1 LKSRI
6 SRSYNSNT
14 DQWGSALVI
23 LDRDG
28 VINEDS
34 MDYIKSADEWVP
46 IPGSL
51 EAIALLTSN
60 DIDIYIA
67 TNQAGIA
74 RGKLTLD
81 ALDGIHKK
89 LVHDVEATGGR
100 IIDIKFCPHH
110 PDENCWCRK
119 PNPGLLEALAT
130 THQLNLSEG
139 YYVGDSLK
147 DLRAAESA
155 GCVGVLVLTGNGV
168 ETQQVRPHHEP
179 TFSNLLA
186 FARAITQ

>member
-1 LKSRI
+1 MARF
-6 SRSYNSNT
+6 
-14 DQWGSALVI
+14 VI

-28 VINEDS
+28 VINTDS
-34 MDYIKSADEWVP
+34 TDYIKSADEWDP

-60 DIDIYIA
+60 NVEVYIA

-89 LVHDVEATGGR
+89 LMLEVEAAGGR
-100 IIDIKFCPHH
+100 IADIKFCPHH

-119 PNPGLLEALAT
+119 PNPGLLEELAT
-130 THQLNLSEG
+130 DHQLNLSEG

-147 DLRAAESA
+147 DLRAAETA
-155 GCVGVLVLTGNGV
+155 GCTGVLVLTGNGL
-168 ETQQVRPHHEP
+168 ETQHMRPHHEP
-179 TFSNLLA
+179 TFDDLLA
-186 FARAITQ
+186 FARDIVR

>member
-1 LKSRI
+1 MTSF
-6 SRSYNSNT
+6 
-14 DQWGSALVI
+14 VI

-34 MDYIKSADEWVP
+34 EDYIKSADEWVP

-51 EAIALLTSN
+51 EAISLLNSN
-60 DIDIYIA
+60 NIDIYIA

-74 RGKLTLD
+74 RGKLTLE
-81 ALDGIHKK
+81 ALNGIHKK
-89 LVHDVEATGGR
+89 LVHEVETAGGR

-119 PNPGLLEALAT
+119 PNPGLLEDLAT
-130 THQLNLSEG
+130 SYQLNLNEG

-155 GCVGVLVLTGNGV
+155 GCTGVLVLTGNGV
-168 ETQQVRPHHEP
+168 ETRRLRPLHEP

-186 FARAITQ
+186 FAKDLTS

>member
-1 LKSRI
+1 MASF
-6 SRSYNSNT
+6 
-14 DQWGSALVI
+14 VI

-34 MDYIKSADEWVP
+34 MDYIKCADEWVP

-60 DIDIYIA
+60 NIDIYIA

-74 RGKLTLD
+74 RSILTLD
-81 ALDGIHKK
+81 ALHGIHKK
-89 LVHDVEATGGR
+89 LVHEVETAGGT
-100 IIDIKFCPHH
+100 ITDIKFCPHH

-119 PNPGLLEALAT
+119 PNPGLLEDLAT

-139 YYVGDSLK
+139 CYVGDSLK
-147 DLRAAESA
+147 DLRAAASA
-155 GCVGVLVLTGNGV
+155 GCAGVLVLTGNGV
-168 ETQQVRPHHEP
+168 ETLHLRPHHEP
-179 TFSNLLA
+179 TFTDLLA
-186 FARAITQ
+186 FARDMTS